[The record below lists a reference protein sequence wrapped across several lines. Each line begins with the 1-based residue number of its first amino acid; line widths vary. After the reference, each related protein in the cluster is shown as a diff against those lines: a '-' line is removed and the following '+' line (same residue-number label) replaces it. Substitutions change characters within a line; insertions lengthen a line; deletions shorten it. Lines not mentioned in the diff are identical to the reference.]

1 MAVAAVAEPGLTT
14 QEVDVIRTTLVST
27 VLVAT
32 LLAPASALAQ
42 VTAAEAAPFLGDWTL
57 EMQGPNGPGT
67 FNLSV
72 KVEDDKVVG
81 EISSDAL
88 PLQKIASISKTDK
101 GLVLNY
107 SFPWEGNSIDSVVS
121 LTPGIDGKVAAQID
135 FAGGAYTMTGTAT
148 KKEKAK

>member
-1 MAVAAVAEPGLTT
+1 M
-14 QEVDVIRTTLVST
+14 IRTTLVST

-42 VTAAEAAPFLGDWTL
+42 VTAADAAPFLGDWTL
-57 EMQGPNGPGT
+57 AMQGPNGPGT

-81 EISSDAL
+81 EIGSDAL
-88 PLQKIASISKTDK
+88 PTQKVTSISKTEK
-101 GLVLNY
+101 SLVVNY
-107 SFPWEGNSIDSVVS
+107 SFPWEGNSIDAVVS
-121 LTPGIDGKVAAQID
+121 LTPDADGKVAAQMD

>member
-1 MAVAAVAEPGLTT
+1 M
-14 QEVDVIRTTLVST
+14 IRTTLVST
-27 VLVAT
+27 VLFAT

-42 VTAAEAAPFLGDWTL
+42 VTAADAAPFLGDWTL
-57 EMQGPNGPGT
+57 AMQGPNGPGT

-81 EISSDAL
+81 EIGSDAL
-88 PLQKIASISKTDK
+88 PTQKVTSISKTEK
-101 GLVLNY
+101 SLVVNY
-107 SFPWEGNSIDSVVS
+107 SFPWEGNSIDAVVS
-121 LTPGIDGKVAAQID
+121 LTPDADGKVAAQMD

>member
-1 MAVAAVAEPGLTT
+1 
-14 QEVDVIRTTLVST
+14 VIRTTLVST

-32 LLAPASALAQ
+32 LLAPASARAQ
-42 VTAAEAAPFLGDWTL
+42 VTAADAAPFLGDWTL
-57 EMQGPNGPGT
+57 AMQGPNGPGT

-81 EISSDAL
+81 EIGSDAL
-88 PLQKIASISKTDK
+88 PTQKVTSISKTEK
-101 GLVLNY
+101 SLVVNY
-107 SFPWEGNSIDSVVS
+107 SFPWEGNSIDAVVS
-121 LTPGIDGKVAAQID
+121 LTPGTDGKVAAQID

>member
-1 MAVAAVAEPGLTT
+1 M
-14 QEVDVIRTTLVST
+14 IRTTLVST

-32 LLAPASALAQ
+32 LLAPSSALAQ

-57 EMQGPNGPGT
+57 AMQGPNGPGT

-81 EISSDAL
+81 EIGSDAL
-88 PLQKIASISKTDK
+88 PTQKVTSISKTEK
-101 GLVLNY
+101 SLVVNY
-107 SFPWEGNSIDSVVS
+107 SFPWEGNSIDAVVS
-121 LTPGIDGKVAAQID
+121 LTPGTDGKVAAQID

>member
-1 MAVAAVAEPGLTT
+1 M
-14 QEVDVIRTTLVST
+14 IRTTLVST

-42 VTAAEAAPFLGDWTL
+42 VTAADVASFLGDCTL
-57 EMQGPNGPGT
+57 AMQGPNGPGT

-81 EISSDAL
+81 EIGSDAL
-88 PLQKIASISKTDK
+88 PTQKVTSISKTEK
-101 GLVLNY
+101 SLVVNY
-107 SFPWEGNSIDSVVS
+107 SFPWEGNSIDAVVS
-121 LTPGIDGKVAAQID
+121 LTPGTDGKVAAQID

>member
-1 MAVAAVAEPGLTT
+1 M
-14 QEVDVIRTTLVST
+14 IRTTLVST

-42 VTAAEAAPFLGDWTL
+42 VTAADVASFLGDWTL
-57 EMQGPNGPGT
+57 AMQGPNGPGT

-81 EISSDAL
+81 EIGSDAL
-88 PLQKIASISKTDK
+88 PTQKVTSISKTEQESRPELLLSMGGQFDRR
-101 GLVLNY
+101 GRVADA
-107 SFPWEGNSIDSVVS
+107 G
-121 LTPGIDGKVAAQID
+121 TDGKVAAQMD

>member
-1 MAVAAVAEPGLTT
+1 M
-14 QEVDVIRTTLVST
+14 IRTTLVST

-57 EMQGPNGPGT
+57 AMQGPNGPGT

-81 EISSDAL
+81 EIGSDAL
-88 PLQKIASISKTDK
+88 PTQKVTSISKTEK
-101 GLVLNY
+101 SLVVNY
-107 SFPWEGNSIDSVVS
+107 SFPWEGNSIDAVVS
-121 LTPGIDGKVAAQID
+121 LTPGTDGKVAAQID

>member
-1 MAVAAVAEPGLTT
+1 M
-14 QEVDVIRTTLVST
+14 IRTTLVST

-32 LLAPASALAQ
+32 LLAPASARAQ
-42 VTAAEAAPFLGDWTL
+42 VTSADAASFLGDWTL

-67 FNLSV
+67 FNLSL

-88 PLQKIASISKTDK
+88 PTQKLTSVSKADK

-107 SFPWEGNSIDSVVS
+107 TFPWEGNPIDAVVS
-121 LTPGIDGKVAAQID
+121 LTPGTDGKVAAQMD

>member
-1 MAVAAVAEPGLTT
+1 M
-14 QEVDVIRTTLVST
+14 IRTTLVST

-42 VTAAEAAPFLGDWTL
+42 VTAADAAPFLGDWTL
-57 EMQGPNGPGT
+57 AMQGPNGPGT

-81 EISSDAL
+81 EIGSDAL
-88 PLQKIASISKTDK
+88 PTQKVTSISKTEK
-101 GLVLNY
+101 SLVVNY
-107 SFPWEGNSIDSVVS
+107 SFPWEGNSIDAVVS
-121 LTPGIDGKVAAQID
+121 LTPGTDGKVAAQID